1 MQPKKLLVIV
11 LILGLAILA
20 YVNYAK
26 SVELAAE
33 LKKLSVMNEQ
43 LQTGNNPESI
53 AEAKAIIE
61 REGGKVGSAVTRG
74 TDFLV
79 AGNAPGS
86 KLMRAREMGIRIIG
100 EAEFYQMLDGR

>member
-1 MQPKKLLVIV
+1 RAFLDNERNREAIQRMIEGGLNLITLGDVGGRKGIFEGKTFVI
-11 LILGLAILA
+11 
-20 YVNYAK
+20 
-26 SVELAAE
+26 
-33 LKKLSVMNEQ
+33 
-43 LQTGNNPESI
+43 TGNLERMTRG
-53 AEAKAIIE
+53 EAKAIIE